1 MESVKIESTITKLT
15 SGGTF
20 QSWLIAGKIIF
31 TPIHISTK
39 PRPALR

>member
-1 MESVKIESTITKLT
+1 MEIVKMEMTTTKLT

-20 QSWLIAGKIIF
+20 QSGLIAKSIF